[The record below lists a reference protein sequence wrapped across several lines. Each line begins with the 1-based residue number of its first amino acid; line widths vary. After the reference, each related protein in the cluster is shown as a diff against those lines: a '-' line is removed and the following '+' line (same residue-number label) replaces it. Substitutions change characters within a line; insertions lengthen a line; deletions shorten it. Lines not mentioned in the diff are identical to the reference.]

1 MTRRVLTVAICLLTF
16 FAATPSA
23 YAGDSMP
30 SKREWR
36 HDVRVAMAGSGH
48 YVDDR
53 VAAGGTMLAINFDID
68 NTSMATYYAEG
79 KPVRRVLKFA
89 KRANAQGVHLLFN
102 TGRTADKLG
111 DMEAQLIHAGY
122 AVAEICTREEGM
134 RLAKSKQSCR
144 RHFVEE
150 GYTII
155 ANVGNRR
162 TDFVGGNYERAF
174 RLPNYRNRLG

>member
-1 MTRRVLTVAICLLTF
+1 MTRRVLAIAVCLLTLL
-16 FAATPSA
+16 AISPSA

-36 HDVRVAMAGSGH
+36 QDVRVAMKGSGH
-48 YVDDR
+48 YVEDR
-53 VAAGGTMLAINFDID
+53 VAAGGTRLAINFDID
-68 NTSMATYYAEG
+68 NTAMATYYAEG

-89 KRANAQGVHLLFN
+89 RRAQAQGVYLLFN

-111 DMEAQLIHAGY
+111 DMEAQLIAAGY
-122 AVAEICTREEGM
+122 AVTEICTREEGM
-134 RLAKSKQSCR
+134 RLAKSKQACR

-162 TDFVGGNYERAF
+162 TDFVGGDYERAF